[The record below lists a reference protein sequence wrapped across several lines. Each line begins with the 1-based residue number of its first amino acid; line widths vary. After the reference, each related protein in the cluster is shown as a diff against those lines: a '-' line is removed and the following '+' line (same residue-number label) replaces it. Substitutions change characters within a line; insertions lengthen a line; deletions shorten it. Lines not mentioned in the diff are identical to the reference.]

1 VNQVNIRGDREFA
14 PGYHIFAGRID
25 LFGDD
30 GSILFTTD
38 VEMTGEFRDGDFVLP
53 TPQADVRTVRFT
65 STDDESIEPGL
76 AEFQV
81 LGTFQEESDSPDP
94 TLSIRVDGDNVVIE
108 WTGGIL
114 ETAASVDGPYQDAG
128 APSPFVLAPADLLG
142 MQFARVRGE

>member
-1 VNQVNIRGDREFA
+1 
-14 PGYHIFAGRID
+14 
-25 LFGDD
+25 
-30 GSILFTTD
+30 
-38 VEMTGEFRDGDFVLP
+38 MTGEFRDGDFVLP

-65 STDDESIEPGL
+65 STDAESIEPGL

-128 APSPFVLAPADLLG
+128 ATSPFVLAPADLLG